1 MNGESRVTLGRGVVA
16 VAALALL
23 FAGAGVMFLLMRPAA
38 VATHETAIVPAP
50 APAPSAGAAGA
61 SAGDVVVTL
70 TPDAVERA
78 GLMTATVATGTSATE
93 ARLPGVVEPNAYRQV
108 AVTPLVNGRVTRVA
122 VQLGAHVRKGET
134 LAEIYSPALA
144 EAQTKYISAQAML
157 DAHDLE
163 LQRTQKLV
171 EIGAASRQELER
183 IHAEHAAQIAEVNSV
198 KSQLEL
204 LGVSIPASHGPQ
216 DGTAVSATA
225 RVPAPIDGVVTER
238 ATNVGLNVDSATK
251 LFTIVDL
258 STVWI
263 VADVYER
270 DFSRVRVGSEA
281 AITTP
286 AYPGTTLRGRVS
298 YIDPQVTAATRTAK
312 VRIEVAN
319 TRGDLRLGMYAD
331 VAISTGETTVKAMIP
346 RASIQQVGNR
356 SVVYLADP
364 QRPGRFVERAV
375 TLGVSSGKQVEVV
388 SGLQSG
394 DVVVTE
400 GSFFVRAE
408 RERLRGTSSTATQ
421 PTPTTPASAAGAR
434 Q

>member
-1 MNGESRVTLGRGVVA
+1 MNGESRVALGRGVAA
-16 VAALALL
+16 VVALALL
-23 FAGAGVMFLLMRPAA
+23 CAGAGVMYLLMRPAA
-38 VATHETAIVPAP
+38 VATQETAVMPAS
-50 APAPSAGAAGA
+50 APEPSRAASA

-78 GLMTATVATGTSATE
+78 GLMTATVSTGTSATE
-93 ARLPGVVEPNAYRQV
+93 FRLPGVVEANAYRQV
-108 AVTPLVNGRVTRVA
+108 AVTPLVNGRVTRVTA
-122 VQLGAHVRKGET
+122 QLGARVRRGET
-134 LAEIYSPALA
+134 MAEIYSPALA
-144 EAQTKYISAQAML
+144 EARTKYISAQAML

-183 IHAEHAAQIAEVNSV
+183 IHAEHAAQIAEVNSAR
-198 KSQLEL
+198 SQLEL
-204 LGVSIPASHGPQ
+204 LGVPAPATHGQ
-216 DGTAVSATA
+216 DGTTVSATTN
-225 RVPAPIDGVVTER
+225 VPAPLDGVVTER
-238 ATNVGLNVDSATK
+238 TANVGLNVDGATK
-251 LFTIVDL
+251 LFTVVDL

-270 DFSRVRVGSEA
+270 DLSHVRIGSEA

-298 YIDPQVTAATRTAK
+298 YIDPQVTVATRTAK

-319 TRGDLRLGMYAD
+319 PRGDLRLGMYAD
-331 VAISTGETTVKAMIP
+331 VAVSTGETTARVMIP

-356 SVVYLADP
+356 AVVYLADS
-364 QRPGRFVERAV
+364 QQPGRFVERAV
-375 TLGVSSGKQVEVV
+375 TLGVSSGEQVEVV
-388 SGLQSG
+388 SGVRSG

-408 RERLRGTSSTATQ
+408 RERIGT
-421 PTPTTPASAAGAR
+421 P
-434 Q
+434 

>member
-1 MNGESRVTLGRGVVA
+1 MNGESRVALGRGVAA
-16 VAALALL
+16 VVALALL
-23 FAGAGVMFLLMRPAA
+23 CAGAGVMYLLMRPAA
-38 VATHETAIVPAP
+38 VATQETAVMPAS
-50 APAPSAGAAGA
+50 APEPSRAASA

-78 GLMTATVATGTSATE
+78 GLMTATVSTGTSATE
-93 ARLPGVVEPNAYRQV
+93 FRLPGVVEANAYRQV
-108 AVTPLVNGRVTRVA
+108 AVTPLVNGRVTRVTA
-122 VQLGAHVRKGET
+122 QLGARVRRGET
-134 LAEIYSPALA
+134 MAEIYSPALA
-144 EAQTKYISAQAML
+144 EARTKYISAQAML

-183 IHAEHAAQIAEVNSV
+183 IHAEHAAQIAEVNSAR
-198 KSQLEL
+198 SQLEL
-204 LGVSIPASHGPQ
+204 LGVPAPATHGQ
-216 DGTAVSATA
+216 DGTTVSATTN
-225 RVPAPIDGVVTER
+225 VPAPLDGVVTER
-238 ATNVGLNVDSATK
+238 TANVGLNVDGATK
-251 LFTIVDL
+251 LFTVVDL

-270 DFSRVRVGSEA
+270 DLSHVRIGSEA

-298 YIDPQVTAATRTAK
+298 YIDPQVTVATRTAK

-319 TRGDLRLGMYAD
+319 PRGDLRLGMYAD
-331 VAISTGETTVKAMIP
+331 VAVSTGETTARVMIP

-356 SVVYLADP
+356 AVVYLADS
-364 QRPGRFVERAV
+364 QQPGRFVERAV
-375 TLGVSSGKQVEVV
+375 TLGVSSGEQVEVV
-388 SGLQSG
+388 SGVRSG

-408 RERLRGTSSTATQ
+408 RERLAT
-421 PTPTTPASAAGAR
+421 P
-434 Q
+434 